1 MKPNPSAPLVTIQT
15 SMPGDPAIDWANTGT
30 TEALA
35 DHRRKRDAAT
45 LDKIPAKAGE
55 HLTRY
60 TLRALSRVE
69 YRFLSRLERGSFEQ
83 LEAACEMAVTDVR
96 RGPHHEA
103 IPTREVSKGVTAA
116 SEQGS
121 ETLYEHLGPS
131 GMRELGAL
139 ALARAELG
147 DAGPFVL
154 PPGTAPAFLPR

>member
-1 MKPNPSAPLVTIQT
+1 MKPNPSAPIVTIQT
-15 SMPGDPAIDWANTGT
+15 SMPGDPAIDWASKSA
-30 TEALA
+30 TETLA
-35 DHRRKRDAAT
+35 DHRRKRDAET
-45 LDKIPAKAGE
+45 LGKIPAKKDE
-55 HLTRY
+55 HLTLY

-69 YRFLSRLERGSFEQ
+69 YRYLSRLERGSFEQ
-83 LEAACEMAVTDVR
+83 LEAACEMVVTDVR

-103 IPTREVSKGVTAA
+103 IPTREVSKGVVAA
-116 SEQGS
+116 SEAGS
-121 ETLYEHLGPS
+121 ETLYECLGPS

>member
-1 MKPNPSAPLVTIQT
+1 MKPNPSAPITTIQT
-15 SMPGDPAIDWANTGT
+15 SMPGDPAIDWTHRGA
-30 TEALA
+30 TEALS
-35 DHRRKRDAAT
+35 DHRRKRDAET
-45 LDKIPAKAGE
+45 LAKIPTKAGE

-69 YRFLSRLERGSFEQ
+69 YRYLSRLERGSFEQ
-83 LEAACEMAVTDVR
+83 LEAACEMAVTDVVC
-96 RGPHHEA
+96 GPHRQE
-103 IPTREVSKGVTAA
+103 IPTREVSKGVSAA
-116 SEQGS
+116 TEQGS
-121 ETLYEHLGPS
+121 ETLYECLGPS